1 MQKVALAGISVGP
14 CRVFTNVTEV
24 RFRYR
29 GLLAARNCDLIQ
41 PLNWSLSTCTQSP
54 SRFVTLKRMPLG
66 GFPTTPAFVEGADL
80 IFTPGRC
87 KKTVSS
93 FCDEETVGRGVS
105 VLLGAAGA
113 TFEVSTVME
122 AGRSGQ
128 ATATDGSGEV
138 SGSLEA
144 V

>member
-1 MQKVALAGISVGP
+1 
-14 CRVFTNVTEV
+14 
-24 RFRYR
+24 
-29 GLLAARNCDLIQ
+29 
-41 PLNWSLSTCTQSP
+41 
-54 SRFVTLKRMPLG
+54 MPLG
-66 GFPTTPAFVEGADL
+66 AFPTTPTFVEGADL
-80 IFTPGRC
+80 IFTPVRC
-87 KKTVSS
+87 KKTVSG

-105 VLLGAAGA
+105 VLLGAVGT

-138 SGSLEA
+138 SGLLEA

>member
-1 MQKVALAGISVGP
+1 
-14 CRVFTNVTEV
+14 
-24 RFRYR
+24 
-29 GLLAARNCDLIQ
+29 
-41 PLNWSLSTCTQSP
+41 
-54 SRFVTLKRMPLG
+54 MPLG
-66 GFPTTPAFVEGADL
+66 AFPTTPAFVEGADL

-87 KKTVSS
+87 KKTVSG

-105 VLLGAAGA
+105 VLLGAAGT

-128 ATATDGSGEV
+128 ATATDGSEEV
-138 SGSLEA
+138 SSLLEA

>member
-1 MQKVALAGISVGP
+1 MATD
-14 CRVFTNVTEV
+14 RNVIEV
-24 RFRYR
+24 CFRYR
-29 GLLAARNCDLIQ
+29 GLLAVRNCDLIQ

-54 SRFVTLKRMPLG
+54 SRLATLKRMPLEA
-66 GFPTTPAFVEGADL
+66 FPTTPAFVEGADL

-93 FCDEETVGRGVS
+93 FCDEETVGLGLS

-113 TFEVSTVME
+113 TFEVLSTVME

-138 SGSLEA
+138 SDLLEA